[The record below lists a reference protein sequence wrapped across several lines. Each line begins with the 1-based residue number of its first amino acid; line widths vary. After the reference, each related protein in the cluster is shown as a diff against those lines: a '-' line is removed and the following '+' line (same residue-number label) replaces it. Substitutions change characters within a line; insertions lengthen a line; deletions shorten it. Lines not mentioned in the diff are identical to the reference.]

1 MKQVTMK
8 RMIMKIIDDHLR
20 SSLSSKPSKR
30 NVAIDPPIIAKA
42 KRNQKRTLV
51 RFLVIFCCSSD
62 TTGSVEGVSGVSE
75 DGAKGTSANSGSGS
89 GSVYVSSG
97 V

>member
-1 MKQVTMK
+1 MK
-8 RMIMKIIDDHLR
+8 RMIMKIIDVHLR
-20 SSLSSKPSKR
+20 SSLSSIPSKR

-42 KRNQKRTLV
+42 KRNQKRMLV
-51 RFLVIFCCSSD
+51 RFLVMFCCSSEI
-62 TTGSVEGVSGVSE
+62 TGCGSGSVSGVSE

-89 GSVYVSSG
+89 GSVFTSSS